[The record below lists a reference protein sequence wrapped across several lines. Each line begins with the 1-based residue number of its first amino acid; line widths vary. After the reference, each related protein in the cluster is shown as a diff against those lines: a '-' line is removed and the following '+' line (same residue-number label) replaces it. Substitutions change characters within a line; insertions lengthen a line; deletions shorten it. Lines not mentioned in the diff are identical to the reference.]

1 MKNMINILKY
11 ILIILNRIL
20 HSFLIHTIFYIKL
33 RIKEYKYKLVI
44 LTISVNRHFVW
55 LISSNI

>member
-1 MKNMINILKY
+1 MINILKY

-20 HSFLIHTIFYIKL
+20 HSFLIYTIFYIKL

>member
-1 MKNMINILKY
+1 MINILKY